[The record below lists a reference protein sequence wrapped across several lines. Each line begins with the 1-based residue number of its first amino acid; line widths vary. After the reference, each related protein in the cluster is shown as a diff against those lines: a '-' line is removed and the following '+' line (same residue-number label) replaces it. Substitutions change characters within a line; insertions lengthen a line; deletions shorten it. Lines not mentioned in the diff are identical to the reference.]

1 MFTVGFGFFL
11 FCALTVIMIT
21 TSIYYCN
28 KTDKAASVR
37 IREIELEEKRL
48 EVEKA
53 KYDLQ
58 MKELERQM

>member
-1 MFTVGFGFFL
+1 MFTAGFGFFL
-11 FCALTVIMIT
+11 FCTLTVAMIT
-21 TSIYYCN
+21 CSVYYSN
-28 KTDKAASVR
+28 KTDKAAGVR

-58 MKELERQM
+58 MKELEKQM